1 MKKKMLAAVLA
12 GTMVMSLGTNLCWAD
27 GEKTKVTMTVW
38 NGDWGDQLDR
48 TMESFNSK
56 HDDIELDITMQSGD
70 YSDFLGTAAATN
82 DWPDIYI
89 LTPWTQVQDFAE
101 AGRLQD
107 LSGMD
112 FTEKVY
118 PSALEAATYDDKIYG
133 YPANVEYLGVFY
145 NKQMFKDAGIEEVPK
160 TRDEFEAACEKLEE
174 SGVTPIASTF
184 KDSWTLKHM
193 FSVMMSNVVQDDM
206 EGFLDQLNSGEGT
219 FNVDGID
226 DVFATADVIK
236 AHCGSNMMDCDSTS
250 GYNALANSEAA
261 MLISG
266 EFSQNVVA
274 RMDNPPEIGYF
285 ALPVSNDAERN
296 KAAVDVG
303 IVYGVSTQTEHMDAC
318 KEVIDFLSDASLS
331 DGYIAIVTE
340 KPGSAPASQDF
351 TVSYDSAS
359 TNDYLEYA
367 NSGNVIPWVYQQ
379 YVNGFDV
386 ISGDIFQGYMADAAD
401 KDEVISELDAAYL
414 EYLDQ

>member
-1 MKKKMLAAVLA
+1 
-12 GTMVMSLGTNLCWAD
+12 
-27 GEKTKVTMTVW
+27 
-38 NGDWGDQLDR
+38 
-48 TMESFNSK
+48 
-56 HDDIELDITMQSGD
+56 
-70 YSDFLGTAAATN
+70 
-82 DWPDIYI
+82 
-89 LTPWTQVQDFAE
+89 
-101 AGRLQD
+101 
-107 LSGMD
+107 
-112 FTEKVY
+112 
-118 PSALEAATYDDKIYG
+118 
-133 YPANVEYLGVFY
+133 
-145 NKQMFKDAGIEEVPK
+145 
-160 TRDEFEAACEKLEE
+160 
-174 SGVTPIASTF
+174 
-184 KDSWTLKHM
+184 
-193 FSVMMSNVVQDDM
+193 
-206 EGFLDQLNSGEGT
+206 
-219 FNVDGID
+219 
-226 DVFATADVIK
+226 
-236 AHCGSNMMDCDSTS
+236 MDCDSTS

-274 RMDNPPEIGYF
+274 KMDNPPEIGYF

-351 TVSYDSAS
+351 TVNYDSAS
-359 TNDYLEYA
+359 TNDYLELIRKSVRKSVDDYLEYA